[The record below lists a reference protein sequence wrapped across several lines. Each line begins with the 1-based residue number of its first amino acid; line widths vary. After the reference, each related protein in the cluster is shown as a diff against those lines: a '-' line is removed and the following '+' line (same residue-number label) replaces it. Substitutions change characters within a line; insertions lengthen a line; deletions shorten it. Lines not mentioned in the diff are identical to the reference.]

1 MAAQTFRKKKQQ
13 QSRIFFA
20 VIWEKEQ
27 ERVIKNK
34 RDEFCR
40 KKNMKIQSG
49 YETMRNA
56 SGQQGENKRQ
66 WKIEANMNTGDKIL
80 GNHIRGSLTF

>member
-1 MAAQTFRKKKQQ
+1 MAAPTFRKKRQQ
-13 QSRIFFA
+13 QSRVFFA
-20 VIWEKEQ
+20 VIPEKEL

-49 YETMRNA
+49 CEAMRNA
-56 SGQQGENKRQ
+56 SSQQGENKRQ
-66 WKIEANMNTGDKIL
+66 RKIKANMNTGDKIFKV
-80 GNHIRGSLTF
+80 HTTIPP